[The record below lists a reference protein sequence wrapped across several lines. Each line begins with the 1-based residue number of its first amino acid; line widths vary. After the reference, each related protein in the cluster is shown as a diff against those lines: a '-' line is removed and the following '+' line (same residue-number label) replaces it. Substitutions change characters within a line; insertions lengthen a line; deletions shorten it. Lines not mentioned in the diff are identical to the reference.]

1 MTTPGDLLRALDWAP
16 ALTCDM
22 TGCDRPAAYRLDATH
37 DDGTPCH
44 RGPTDLI
51 LACMPHALHHGTQL
65 VADLATGVRVVCDP
79 HAETVTAQWRALER
93 REVAS

>member
-1 MTTPGDLLRALDWAP
+1 MTTPDGLLRALDWTP
-16 ALTCDM
+16 AYTCDM
-22 TGCDRPAAYRLDATH
+22 TGCDQPAAYRLDVSHA
-37 DDGTPCH
+37 DGTPCH

-51 LACMPHALHHGTQL
+51 LACIHHTLVHGTRL

-79 HAETVTAQWRALER
+79 HAETVTAQWRALDR